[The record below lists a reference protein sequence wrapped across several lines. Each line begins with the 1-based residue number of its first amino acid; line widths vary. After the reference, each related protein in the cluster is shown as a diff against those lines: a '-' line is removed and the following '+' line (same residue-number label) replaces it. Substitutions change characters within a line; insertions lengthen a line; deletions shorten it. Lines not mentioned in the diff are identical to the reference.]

1 MNIPMW
7 PISRQIISPLQYRP
21 EAYTILAM
29 PQSLIIVL
37 CVWIPPLNS
46 TVKTQNA
53 KRAFQNA
60 RSERRGEVIVVFGS
74 QKPPIIFFGPCKKD
88 PLCHTNS
95 FNQFSRSV
103 STTELIALR
112 WNLWEVSQ
120 NLFLSVKKR
129 IREGILTCPTNLVR
143 PETFLLHP
151 KKDLDLGRSA
161 PRIFSGGF
169 IHHFEPIRALKILF
183 YFGGKRFQCPGP
195 GNTLTLGYWKKG
207 SIQNARSETR
217 VFKTA
222 FRRPN
227 RTSYGRCF
235 PRMMATKHQQCGWE
249 LVHTLKSWCPEKFW
263 FNDPLHNHSL
273 NPCNGY
279 INPN

>member
-1 MNIPMW
+1 MRHDFRLSTWTARSGRGYCANACNKCSCRSALDDLSARTGLSQKKLAWIPPNSKVLVMW
-7 PISRQIISPLQYRP
+7 H
-21 EAYTILAM
+21 EYTDVAHFQTDYQPVAIPAR
-29 PQSLIIVL
+29 SLHHFSNATVTHNCL

-195 GNTLTLGYWKKG
+195 GNT
-207 SIQNARSETR
+207 
-217 VFKTA
+217 
-222 FRRPN
+222 
-227 RTSYGRCF
+227 
-235 PRMMATKHQQCGWE
+235 
-249 LVHTLKSWCPEKFW
+249 
-263 FNDPLHNHSL
+263 
-273 NPCNGY
+273 
-279 INPN
+279 